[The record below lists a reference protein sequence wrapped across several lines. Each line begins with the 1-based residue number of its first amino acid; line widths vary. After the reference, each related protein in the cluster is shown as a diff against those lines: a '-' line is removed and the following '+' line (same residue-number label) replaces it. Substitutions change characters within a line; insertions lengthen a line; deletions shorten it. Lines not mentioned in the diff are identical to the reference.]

1 MFPVWLKLAWID
13 VPSFT
18 ALMVLALGAG
28 LALTWGTARH
38 AGLPP
43 TDVLDIALVAVLVGV
58 IGARAGYVTV
68 NWDYYRS
75 HANEIVQVWQGGLVW
90 HSGLAGGV
98 TGAAVA
104 SAWRKLDLRA
114 VLSAL
119 APGLMAGV
127 ALGWIGCYLA
137 GAAYGREVFPGDRWW
152 YLAADLPDVHG
163 LRNPRFATQLLSAA
177 WAALCFVFAMSSE
190 CLVRRKT
197 KGGGRKIEF
206 AFRPAKRSFVTSGI
220 RFAATMAFYSAG
232 MSVLGFTR
240 GDAVPML
247 GAWRLDQVIDASIA
261 AAGGMYILW
270 SLVTQTDKTQ
280 THSIHP

>member
-18 ALMVLALGAG
+18 ALMALALGAG
-28 LALTWGTARH
+28 LTLTWVAARC
-38 AGLPP
+38 ADLPP
-43 TDVLDIALVAVLVGV
+43 TDVLDVALVAVLVGV

-75 HANEIVQVWQGGLVW
+75 HTNEIVQVWQGGLVW
-90 HSGLAGGV
+90 HSGWAGGV
-98 TGAAVA
+98 IGAAVA

-152 YLAADLPDVHG
+152 YLTADLPDMYG
-163 LRNPRFATQLLSAA
+163 LRNPRFATQLLGAA
-177 WAALCFVFAMSSE
+177 WATVCF
-190 CLVRRKT
+190 
-197 KGGGRKIEF
+197 
-206 AFRPAKRSFVTSGI
+206 
-220 RFAATMAFYSAG
+220 G
-232 MSVLGFTR
+232 MSN
-240 GDAVPML
+240 
-247 GAWRLDQVIDASIA
+247 IE
-261 AAGGMYILW
+261 
-270 SLVTQTDKTQ
+270 
-280 THSIHP
+280 

>member
-1 MFPVWLKLAWID
+1 MFPVWFKFAWID

-28 LALTWGTARH
+28 LALTWVAARH
-38 AGLPP
+38 ADLPP
-43 TDVLDIALVAVLVGV
+43 TDVLDVALVAVLVGV

-75 HANEIVQVWQGGLVW
+75 HTNEIAQVWQGGLVW

-98 TGAAVA
+98 IGAAVA

-119 APGLMAGV
+119 TPGLMAGV

-152 YLAADLPDVHG
+152 FLAADLPDMYG
-163 LRNPRFATQLLSAA
+163 LRNPRFATQLLGAA
-177 WAALCFVFAMSSE
+177 WAAVCFGMSNVE
-190 CLVRRKT
+190 CRMSN
-197 KGGGRKIEF
+197 G
-206 AFRPAKRSFVTSGI
+206 
-220 RFAATMAFYSAG
+220 RFAAGGTRFAVAMMFYSAG
-232 MSVLGFTR
+232 MFVLGFMR
-240 GDAVPML
+240 GDAAPML
-247 GAWRLDQVIDASIA
+247 GAWRLDQVIDAGIV
-261 AAGGMYILW
+261 AAGIVSILS
-270 SLVTQTDKTQ
+270 SLVVQVAAVK
-280 THSIHP
+280 PKRV

>member
-1 MFPVWLKLAWID
+1 MSPVWFTFAWIN

-28 LALTWGTARH
+28 LALTWVAARC
-38 AGLPP
+38 ADLPP
-43 TDVLDIALVAVLVGV
+43 TDVLDVALVAVLVGV

-75 HANEIVQVWQGGLVW
+75 HTNEIAQVWQGGLVW

-98 TGAAVA
+98 IGAAVA

-119 APGLMAGV
+119 TPGLMAGV

-152 YLAADLPDVHG
+152 FLAADLPDMYG
-163 LRNPRFATQLLSAA
+163 LRNPRFATQLLGAA
-177 WAALCFVFAMSSE
+177 WAAACFGMSSVE
-190 CLVRRKT
+190 CRMSNGHFT
-197 KGGGRKIEF
+197 
-206 AFRPAKRSFVTSGI
+206 ASGI
-220 RFAATMAFYSAG
+220 RFAVAMMFYSAG
-232 MSVLGFTR
+232 MFVLGFMR
-240 GDAVPML
+240 GDAAPML
-247 GAWRLDQVIDASIA
+247 GAWRLDQVIDAGIV
-261 AAGGMYILW
+261 AAGIVSILS
-270 SLVTQTDKTQ
+270 SLVVQVAAVK
-280 THSIHP
+280 PKRV